1 MKRFIGSFVA
11 VMSLCLILDLSSFSQ
26 ALSAYEQQAKEY
38 EEQAAKHAAERDAQA
53 QQMQQTRAEEALQQD
68 VESCMLKLKSARSYL
83 AENDL
88 YNANDQLRRAEQDI
102 ERLKS
107 INYDTTAFES
117 DYNDLMQKAG
127 AVNQSKEDAASMLEA
142 VREIYFKA
150 GYVVTG
156 FDGLQSYGGVSL
168 DNVER
173 FNKLCVEYSEKVAA
187 GEKYLAQYGKEE
199 DTEGRSLYNNIMEFR
214 NKKLPEFVAGD
225 FVTNFKESLAKAKRE
240 KDPSYKTAAKLL
252 CDSVLLLDPDNA
264 TAKKL
269 KATVK

>member
-1 MKRFIGSFVA
+1 MKKFIGPAIIIICFCPYLQDPST
-11 VMSLCLILDLSSFSQ
+11 

-38 EEQAAKHAAERDAQA
+38 EEQAAKHAAERDTQA
-53 QQMQQTRAEEALQQD
+53 QQMQQTRAEEALQQEVD
-68 VESCMLKLKSARSYL
+68 SCKSKLKSARSYL
-83 AENDL
+83 AENDQ
-88 YNANDQLRRAEQDI
+88 YNANDQLSRAEQNI

-107 INYDTTAFES
+107 LGYDTTAFKA
-117 DYNDLMQKAG
+117 DYDDLMQKAG
-127 AVNQSKEDAASMLEA
+127 ALNQSKEDAASMLDA

-150 GYVVTG
+150 GYVTTG
-156 FDGLQSYGGVSL
+156 FDELQSYGGVSL

-173 FNKLCVEYSEKVAA
+173 FNKLCVDFSEKMAA
-187 GEKYLAQYGKEE
+187 GEKYLAQFGKEE
-199 DTEGRSLYNNIMEFR
+199 DTEGRSYYNNIMEFR

-225 FVTNFKESLAKAKRE
+225 FITDFKETLAKAKRK

-269 KATVK
+269 RATVK